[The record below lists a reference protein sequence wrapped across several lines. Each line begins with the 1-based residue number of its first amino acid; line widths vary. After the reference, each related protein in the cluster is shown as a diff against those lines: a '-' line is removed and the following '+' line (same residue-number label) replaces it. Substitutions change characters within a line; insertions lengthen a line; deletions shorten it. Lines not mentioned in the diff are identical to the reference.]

1 MGVEIEIEF
10 GDNNPSSPRKINT
23 KAIIGANYPVCLP
36 SRDPY
41 AKLGNQ
47 CLIPLIP
54 RIAIKGLDGRPW
66 RREPEAEFLGIK

>member
-1 MGVEIEIEF
+1 MGMEIETEF
-10 GDNNPSSPRKINT
+10 GDNNPSSPKKNT
-23 KAIIGANYPVCLP
+23 KAVIGANYPVCLP

-54 RIAIKGLDGRPW
+54 QIAIKGFSGS
-66 RREPEAEFLGIK
+66 GIVIHGL